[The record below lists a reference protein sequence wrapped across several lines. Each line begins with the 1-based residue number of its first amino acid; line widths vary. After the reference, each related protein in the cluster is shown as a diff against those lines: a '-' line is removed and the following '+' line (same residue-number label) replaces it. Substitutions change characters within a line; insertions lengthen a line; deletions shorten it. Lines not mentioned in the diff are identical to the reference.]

1 MTARLDTSGLECPV
15 PLLMAKRRLRTL
27 GAGDTLVVVATDPDA
42 PVDFGAWAAVEGH
55 GLSRRDRGDR
65 IELTVVKG

>member
-1 MTARLDTSGLECPV
+1 
-15 PLLMAKRRLRTL
+15 MAKRRLRTL